1 MSVPRAKT
9 VVAIQSP
16 SFVWLCTLM
25 SCNTPDFGVL
35 HCLLEFAQI
44 HVHWGGDAIQP
55 SYPLSHSSLALNL
68 SQHKGRSFPMSRL
81 FTSGDQSVGAS
92 ASASVLPKNIQGW
105 FRTVWLDLLSVQGTL
120 KRLLQHHTWEAS
132 ILRRLAFFMVQL
144 TSIRDS
150 GKAIALTRQTFVGK
164 ILSLLFNMLSRFVI
178 AFLPRSKCLLI

>member
-1 MSVPRAKT
+1 MGIFGDCYSVCYNLPSGSQRFMSVPRAKT

-92 ASASVLPKNIQGW
+92 ASASVLPVNIQVW
-105 FRTVWLDLLSVQGTL
+105 FPLGLTGLISLKSQPLTASTQHPKSHPDL
-120 KRLLQHHTWEAS
+120 RIYFW
-132 ILRRLAFFMVQL
+132 
-144 TSIRDS
+144 
-150 GKAIALTRQTFVGK
+150 
-164 ILSLLFNMLSRFVI
+164 
-178 AFLPRSKCLLI
+178 